1 MHKSMFYFPMCK
13 KFVFYLTHDKNRFMH
28 KEHFYNNL
36 AVLIVLSMQ
45 FSRTI
50 ILFKIYSLGLQKI
63 IHGFQRKKNFNAIQQ
78 CT

>member
-1 MHKSMFYFPMCK
+1 
-13 KFVFYLTHDKNRFMH
+13 MH